1 MWCVGEIG
9 VRAEGVGSGNR
20 FGNVATALQAHRAG
34 HAVEPMRFLYR
45 LGLGIET
52 HHCRQQHR
60 LQRAMV
66 QARIDAAQSDARRV
80 VAQLTLANKV
90 LVQLQLGG
98 RYRKLGE
105 ITSVRLLLFL

>member
-45 LGLGIET
+45 LGLGVEA
-52 HHCRQQHR
+52 HHRWQIHR
-60 LQRAMV
+60 VQRAV
-66 QARIDAAQSDARRV
+66 AQARIDAAPSDARRV
-80 VAQLTLANKV
+80 VARLALANKV
-90 LVQLQLGG
+90 LVQPQLADATGNQA
-98 RYRKLGE
+98 R
-105 ITSVRLLLFL
+105 